1 MRGTATGFQVETIV
15 RAILDELPGLDKA
28 RLQAAVERGVANAA
42 RQRLD
47 TAAAEVVD
55 RQLAR
60 VEATEESTEKAQI
73 LRELA
78 DTLEHDRGDAE
89 RAIVL
94 RLAAFAEAPLASDLD
109 PLLRLAGAT
118 DRWNELPLDQM
129 LALLDSSEDA
139 GPRRLRELATIVQR
153 RGDAYRAADCYERVL
168 VLDPSDLHAHESLEL
183 FYRSTGEWGQLI
195 DLLDRRAV
203 HVEDPERAELFREMG
218 VIYERELGDDVGA
231 LEAYRRADELEV
243 DHVDV
248 LEALAR
254 LYSRIGGSDDD
265 AYAVLERLAPK
276 VAEPKRRANLLVRA
290 ANVCQSFDRAQ
301 ELFERALADD
311 PDLVAAVDG
320 LALLLRD
327 RNKLAELVAL
337 LHDAAAR
344 PAFASER
351 SRWLAEAADFCLA
364 TGDIERAKALYRDA
378 RAADPANHKAGLALV
393 ELGFD
398 TGSLVELVPILDEL
412 CASTSEPGRLRGY
425 VLQRGKVAKELG
437 DTATMGA
444 MLSRAV
450 ELDPHDPATRR
461 ELADVLFEQQRE
473 WLRVRELYEGLLDDH
488 EDLFHADVSIELH
501 YRVARAAHELGD
513 EEGAAKH
520 AAVTLALAPQ
530 HLPALL
536 LRKEL
541 DTSDP
546 EALLAD
552 DLALANLA
560 PVEERGVR
568 FESLGDRY
576 ALLGDRATSREMFRE
591 ALAYR
596 PSDHLLLTKFLGLV
610 ADEGDW
616 TYSLDLV
623 QRLID
628 TEKDPK
634 VRARYRHL
642 AAMIARDELALRDR
656 AAQLF
661 GEALDDD
668 PTLFTAADE
677 LEAMLAGEPL
687 VAFYSR
693 RLGQLK
699 ADEGRRGEALRLW
712 DRLGKLCVEL
722 GRYNDAVAAAQV
734 GLQLDPDGAGRKQAL
749 ADLYLM
755 GDAKHD
761 AAAIALHNELL
772 RTNKRR
778 ASSYQALRMLHRR
791 SHHPQA
797 ARACDDALAV
807 LGVAAAARDK
817 IEALFGNEPTGER
830 RLPGAAK
837 PMTNEDFL
845 GLARL
850 DVDLQLSSLFGVLA
864 PAFAAERAR
873 TRPVPAAPKAA
884 ELPAPVARV
893 LARVV
898 ASFGI
903 ARPLAVID
911 KDQVLACQIAMRAH
925 KEVFV
930 PVVSLGRAVLD
941 ADADDQ
947 ELAFALA
954 RRLADLR
961 SERIARLL
969 TPRPAELVQ
978 MLELTSNGDRARGQ
992 WLSATLTAADIEQA
1006 YAIGARYRGADHGR
1020 LANDWLASTER
1031 AADRIG
1037 LVVIGDLATCVR
1049 VIDRE
1054 AGADAASRTLELAW
1068 ASVTDEVLAV
1078 RARIEG
1084 WR

>member
-1 MRGTATGFQVETIV
+1 MRGTAFQVDTIV
-15 RAILDELPGLDKA
+15 KAILDELPGLDGVKL
-28 RLQAAVERGVANAA
+28 RAAVERGVTKAA
-42 RQRLD
+42 RQLLD
-47 TAAAEVVD
+47 TAGAEVVD
-55 RQLAR
+55 RHLAR
-60 VEATEESTEKAQI
+60 VEATDESTEKAQI

-78 DTLEHDRGDAE
+78 DTLERERGDSE
-89 RAIVL
+89 RAIVV
-94 RLAAFAEAPLASDLD
+94 RLAAFAEAPLAADLD

-118 DRWNELPLDQM
+118 DRWAELPLDQM
-129 LALLDSSEDA
+129 LALLDSNEDA
-139 GPRRLRELATIVQR
+139 GPRRLRELATIVER
-153 RGDAYRAADCYERVL
+153 RGDAYRAADCYERIL
-168 VLDPSDLHAHESLEL
+168 VIDPADRHAHEALEL

-195 DLLDRRAV
+195 DLLERRAV
-203 HVEDPERAELFREMG
+203 HVEDAERAELMRELG
-218 VIYERELGDDVGA
+218 VIYEREMGDDAGA
-231 LEAYRRADELEV
+231 LEAYKRADELEA

-248 LEALAR
+248 LEALTR
-254 LYSRIGGSDDD
+254 LYARIAGSDED

-276 VAEPKRRANLLVRA
+276 IAEPKRRANVLVRA
-290 ANVCQSFDRAQ
+290 ANVCQSFDRAE
-301 ELFERALADD
+301 ELFGKALADD

-320 LALLLRD
+320 LALLFRD

-337 LHDAAAR
+337 LVDAAGR
-344 PAFASER
+344 PAFATER

-425 VLQRGKVAKELG
+425 VLQRGKVALELG
-437 DTATMGA
+437 DADTARA

-450 ELDPHDPATRR
+450 DLDPHDPTTRR
-461 ELADVLFEQQRE
+461 ELADMLFEHGDWR
-473 WLRVRELYEGLLDDH
+473 RARGLYEGLLDDH
-488 EDLFHADVSIELH
+488 EDLFQADVSIELH

-513 EEGAAKH
+513 QDGAAKH
-520 AAVTLALAPQ
+520 AAVTLALAPN
-530 HLPALL
+530 HRAALL

-552 DLALANLA
+552 DLALANIA
-560 PVEERGVR
+560 PESERGER

-628 TEKDPK
+628 TEKDRK

-656 AAQLF
+656 AIQLF
-661 GEALDDD
+661 GEALVDD

-687 VAFYSR
+687 VAFFSL
-693 RLGQLK
+693 RLSQLK

-722 GRYNDAVAAAQV
+722 GRFDDAVAAAQV
-734 GLQLDPDGAGRKQAL
+734 GVQLDPDGAGRKQAL
-749 ADLYLM
+749 AELYLM
-755 GDAKHD
+755 GDTKHD

-772 RTNKRR
+772 RGNKRR
-778 ASSYQALRMLHRR
+778 APSYQALRTLHRR

-797 ARACDDALAV
+797 ARACEDALAV
-807 LGVAAAARDK
+807 IGVAPARDK
-817 IEALFGNEPTGER
+817 IDALFGHEPTGER

-837 PMTNEDFL
+837 PLANEDFL
-845 GLARL
+845 ALARL
-850 DVDLQLSSLFGVLA
+850 DVDLQLSALFGLLA

-873 TRPVPAAPKAA
+873 TRPVPAAPKPV
-884 ELPAPVARV
+884 ELPPPAARV
-893 LARVV
+893 LARVI
-898 ASFGI
+898 ASFGV
-903 ARPLAVID
+903 ARPMAIVD
-911 KDQVLACQIAMRAH
+911 KDQIVACQIAMRAL
-925 KEVFV
+925 KDVLV
-930 PVVSLGRAVLD
+930 PVVALGRPVLE
-941 ADADDQ
+941 ANADDQ
-947 ELAFALA
+947 ELVFALA

-961 SERIARLL
+961 TERIARLL
-969 TPRPAELVQ
+969 TPRPTELAQ
-978 MLELTSNGDRARGQ
+978 ILELAASGDKARGQ
-992 WLSATLTAADIEQA
+992 WLAATLPPADIEQA
-1006 YAIGARYRGADHGR
+1006 YAIGARYRGADHAR
-1020 LANDWLASTER
+1020 LASEWLAATER

-1037 LVVIGDLATCVR
+1037 LVVVGDLATCVR

-1054 AGADAASRTLELAW
+1054 AGGEAAARTLELAW
-1068 ASVTDEVLAV
+1068 ASVTEEVLAV
-1078 RARIEG
+1078 RARVEG